1 MDEELRRKN
10 RRMLIGLIIF
20 ALLLALLVI
29 VWKLSIYHMI

>member
-1 MDEELRRKN
+1 MDEKLRRKN

-29 VWKLSIYHMI
+29 VWKLSIYQMI